1 MPLTFWNTRTDSRR
15 SAWALQ
21 AFRSGRLS
29 VPLPPGAHH
38 CARSRRLLGPDIQA
52 AVLKEAREMR
62 DKAQAHF
69 EQLLTSRRW
78 QLDALA
84 QALLQR
90 EVASGERAKG
100 LLSDG

>member
-1 MPLTFWNTRTDSRR
+1 M
-15 SAWALQ
+15 
-21 AFRSGRLS
+21 
-29 VPLPPGAHH
+29 
-38 CARSRRLLGPDIQA
+38 
-52 AVLKEAREMR
+52 LKEARGMR
-62 DKAQAHF
+62 DKAQAYF